1 VATPRRSCWH
11 PWYLGSRPHMCL
23 KVTF

>member
-11 PWYLGSRPHMCL
+11 PWYLGPRPHMCL